1 MLKFSDSIKRKNN
14 DNEIS
19 LDDDVII
26 MQKPQNTRDSE
37 LSSENFKV
45 YIGLKPYT
53 VMYNSNEVN
62 KLMQYIHHII
72 DYAWNY
78 IETSRFTN
86 LIDNV
91 WHVAINMVSTILKF
105 NNFTGIDKCK
115 VLITENSVLLSEPI
129 VITLNNPSMTSN
141 LSDNVNDSSVMSLE
155 TQSQSQSGLQ
165 QPCVMVSRKL
175 LRECC
180 KINQLPQIKFDD
192 NTRLENLEEHV
203 INCAYE
209 HVREVP
215 LQEELLQLLV
225 AADHAANHFMEE
237 LTYQKTDYINHKNF
251 ARSFYTLH
259 SKINIQCKMNAK
271 HLPLNL
277 LARSDYYV

>member
-1 MLKFSDSIKRKNN
+1 MLKFTDSLKRKSS
-14 DNEIS
+14 DNETE
-19 LDDDVII
+19 DDDVII
-26 MQKPQNTRDSE
+26 MQKSQNTRDSE
-37 LSSENFKV
+37 LSNENFNI
-45 YIGLKPYT
+45 YIGLKPHS

-62 KLMQYIHHII
+62 KLMQYIHHVI
-72 DYAWNY
+72 DYAWNF
-78 IETSRFTN
+78 IESSRFTN
-86 LIDNV
+86 LTDSV

-105 NNFTGIDKCK
+105 NNFPGIDKCK

-129 VITLNNPSMTSN
+129 VITLNNPSMTSTMSGADVPL
-141 LSDNVNDSSVMSLE
+141 LS
-155 TQSQSQSGLQ
+155 QSQSQSPCQ

-180 KINQLPQIKFDD
+180 KVNQLPQIKFDD

-209 HVREVP
+209 HVKEIP

-225 AADHAANHFMEE
+225 AADHAANHYMEE
-237 LTYQKTDYINHKNF
+237 LAYQKTDYINHKNF

-277 LARSDYYV
+277 LARSDYYI